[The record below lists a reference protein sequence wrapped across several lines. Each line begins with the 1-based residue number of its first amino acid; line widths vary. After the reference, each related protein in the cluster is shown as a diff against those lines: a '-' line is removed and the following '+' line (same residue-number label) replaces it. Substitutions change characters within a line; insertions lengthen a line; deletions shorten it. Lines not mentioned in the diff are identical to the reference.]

1 MPDFVDS
8 NSSIENFKDLSIFN
22 GSQINFNLLISGKKK
37 DEDNINQPDEKE
49 IKEIICLDEVNVSK
63 QILSFEEKIEILI
76 KILSKSYSKKILFM
90 EKYGILISTNE
101 DITKFSCAICNSQKD
116 NGGIYEASPHPTNI
130 LDKNN
135 KVICTCPCLLKETLH
150 YSGKSIIGCDMC
162 KNTLKPQHTKVYCPK
177 NVNKKKM
184 IVYWQVLIPI
194 NLIDKA
200 FNDYL
205 VEKLVFQLNSL

>member
-22 GSQINFNLLISGKKK
+22 GSQITFNLLISGKKK

-49 IKEIICLDEVNVSK
+49 IKEI
-63 QILSFEEKIEILI
+63 LSFEKKIEILI

-101 DITKFSCAICNSQKD
+101 DITNFSCAICNSQKA
-116 NGGIYEASPHPTNI
+116 NGGIYESSPHPTNI

-135 KVICTCPCLLKETLH
+135 KVICTCPSLLKETLH
-150 YSGKSIIGCDMC
+150 YSGKSIIGCDIC
-162 KNTLKPQHTKVYCPK
+162 KNTIKPQHTKVYCPK

-194 NLIDKA
+194 NLIDKS

-205 VEKLVFQLNSL
+205 VKNRFFI